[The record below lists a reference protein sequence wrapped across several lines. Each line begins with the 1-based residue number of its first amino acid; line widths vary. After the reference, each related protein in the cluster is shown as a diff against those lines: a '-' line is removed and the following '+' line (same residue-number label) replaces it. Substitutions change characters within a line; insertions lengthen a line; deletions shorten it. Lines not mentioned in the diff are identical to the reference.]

1 MSRARTTADVPT
13 QGATLTGTQTLT
25 NKTLTTPVI
34 ASVSN
39 SGTVTLPTGT
49 RTLVA
54 RDTTDTL
61 TNKTL
66 TAPVISTISNS
77 GTITLPTG
85 SDTLVGRATTDT
97 LTNKT
102 LTAPVLL
109 GPEER
114 CNVVAAAA
122 TGTINLDVLTAG
134 VWFYTTNASANHTLN
149 IRGNSGTTLN
159 SLLAVGDSL
168 TVIWLVTNGATPYYP
183 NVIQVDGSNVTPR
196 WAGGTAPTAGN
207 ASSVDAYSFTVIKTA
222 ATPAYTVLGGQTR
235 FA

>member
-1 MSRARTTADVPT
+1 MSRARLVASRDIVDGSIVDADINASAAIAATKVSGLSAHT
-13 QGATLTGTQTLT
+13 SATSGVHGA
-25 NKTLTTPVI
+25 
-34 ASVSN
+34 
-39 SGTVTLPTGT
+39 SGTIVG
-49 RTLVA
+49 
-54 RDTTDTL
+54 TTDTQ
-61 TNKTL
+61 
-66 TAPVISTISNS
+66 
-77 GTITLPTG
+77 
-85 SDTLVGRATTDT
+85 T

-159 SLLAVGDSL
+159 SLLAVGDSI
-168 TVIWLVTNGATPYYP
+168 TAVWLNTNGATPYYP
-183 NVIQVDGSNVTPR
+183 NVIQVDGSNVTPK
-196 WAGGTAPTAGN
+196 WQNGSTPSSGN
-207 ASSVDAYSFTVIKTA
+207 ASSIDAFTFTIIKTA
-222 ATPAYTVLGGQTR
+222 ATPTYTVLGSQTK

>member
-1 MSRARTTADVPT
+1 MSRARDNANTPVTGV
-13 QGATLTGTQTLT
+13 TLTGTQTLT

-66 TAPVISTISNS
+66 TSPVVTS
-77 GTITLPTG
+77 
-85 SDTLVGRATTDT
+85 
-97 LTNKT
+97 
-102 LTAPVLL
+102 PVLL

-159 SLLAVGDSL
+159 SLLAVGDSI
-168 TVIWLVTNGATPYYP
+168 TAVWLNTNGATPYYP
-183 NVIQVDGSNVTPR
+183 NVIQVDGSNVTPK
-196 WAGGTAPTAGN
+196 WQGGTAPTAGN
-207 ASSVDAYSFTVIKTA
+207 ASSIDAWTFTVIKTA
-222 ATPAYTVLGGQTR
+222 ATPTYTVLGSVTK